1 MGNNLKKTMARNKSI
16 ALLLFLF
23 GYNNLFAGTGSY
35 CTLAERQK
43 QRITYLNN
51 QDWCFYYNSYSYM
64 NKSSNAYLSL
74 KIPELRKDYFY
85 YPSHASFD
93 RVERSIPMLIEFD
106 GKYLNPRKEDSN
118 YYQASS
124 KFKEKIIQANPAK
137 QKRNCFYFASDSQY
151 RFPVPAITSDLR
163 VIIYYD
169 IVKDKEDYE
178 FIKKYGSFAK
188 LDRYYEHRSLLLSD
202 FTFEKGK
209 EYELK
214 VEVNPEVTIPDV
226 DEHIPPNLNG
236 FTITLKELPAN
247 TKFAFDGKDDIG
259 KTYEQVKKEFF
270 LYDKGAE
277 GN

>member
-1 MGNNLKKTMARNKSI
+1 MGNDMKKLISRSKSI

-23 GYNNLFAGTGSY
+23 GYSNLFAGTGSY

-85 YPSHASFD
+85 YPSYTSFD
-93 RVERSIPMLIEFD
+93 KVERSIPILIEFD

-151 RFPVPAITSDLR
+151 RFPVPAITRDLR

-169 IVKDKEDYE
+169 IVNDKEDYE

-214 VEVNPEVTIPDV
+214 IELNPEVTIPDV
-226 DEHIPPNLNG
+226 DENIPLNLNG
-236 FTITLKELPAN
+236 FTITLKELPPIPSLRSMEKMILVRRMN
-247 TKFAFDGKDDIG
+247 K
-259 KTYEQVKKEFF
+259 
-270 LYDKGAE
+270 
-277 GN
+277 

>member
-1 MGNNLKKTMARNKSI
+1 MGNDMKKLISRSKSI

-23 GYNNLFAGTGSY
+23 GYSNLFAGTGSY

-85 YPSHASFD
+85 YPSYTSFD
-93 RVERSIPMLIEFD
+93 KVERSIPILIEFD

-169 IVKDKEDYE
+169 IVNDKEDYE

-214 VEVNPEVTIPDV
+214 IELNPEVTIPDV
-226 DEHIPPNLNG
+226 DENIPLNLNG
-236 FTITLKELPAN
+236 FTITLKELPPIPSLRSMEKMILVRRMN
-247 TKFAFDGKDDIG
+247 K
-259 KTYEQVKKEFF
+259 
-270 LYDKGAE
+270 
-277 GN
+277 